1 MFSRDTA
8 IGKKSAVRPRIANT
22 LNILEPTTL
31 PIATSEF
38 PPIAPTVLTTNSGND
53 VPMPTITAPITKL
66 DTLHFLAT
74 TTAPFTRKSAPST
87 IPASDRIK
95 IRYSML
101 THILKPSKNNLPHL
115 SHSFWSIFIFS
126 SVVYIQYTP
135 SSKRN
140 LYSKI
145 IDKSEAVY
153 FFHVSF
159 CKSAKKLL
167 RNYYGTVMFL
177 NSSCRRVLA

>member
-1 MFSRDTA
+1 MQKGISNFMFSRDTA

-101 THILKPSKNNLPHL
+101 THIS
-115 SHSFWSIFIFS
+115 
-126 SVVYIQYTP
+126 
-135 SSKRN
+135 R
-140 LYSKI
+140 
-145 IDKSEAVY
+145 
-153 FFHVSF
+153 
-159 CKSAKKLL
+159 KSAKKLL
-167 RNYYGTVMFL
+167 RNYYGMGHSFDFV
-177 NSSCRRVLA
+177 SVV